1 MSASDYLR
9 REQFGK
15 TVQAIARTV
24 PHSLTPM
31 WLHNMKN
38 IQRPANVLGKPQGK

>member
-1 MSASDYLR
+1 MSQNVLR

-24 PHSLTPM
+24 PNSLTPM

-38 IQRPANVLGKPQGK
+38 IERPANVLGKPQGK